1 MLIVVV
7 VVAGNI
13 YPDSRVIQ
21 GNDGDRRRAE
31 MTTRWRREIALSL
44 LFALQD
50 QDDSLD
56 GNSTLVEKNEV
67 FEGHSDGSI
76 LAAVVYQNLVL
87 KLLTHTTE
95 DDSSLVV

>member
-1 MLIVVV
+1 MIVVV

-13 YPDSRVIQ
+13 SPDSRVIQ

-31 MTTRWRREIALSL
+31 MTTRDRSFTVVCTSR
-44 LFALQD
+44 D

-76 LAAVVYQNLVL
+76 LAAVVWQNLVL